1 LRYCVT
7 SRVGPANREVCAR
20 VNTLILVTTRPPKPE
35 DKESLTTLVNPT
47 YTAIRHLISA
57 DSREERDMW
66 ARQLNKALANLRAW
80 DPEAKS
86 PDDSVF

>member
-1 LRYCVT
+1 
-7 SRVGPANREVCAR
+7 
-20 VNTLILVTTRPPKPE
+20 
-35 DKESLTTLVNPT
+35 LTTLVNPT